1 MKEAILY
8 QRLSENRVECR
19 VCPRRCLIPD
29 GSKGYCRT
37 RLNHAGKLFSLIF
50 GRIGSL
56 AISPIEKKP
65 LYHYYPGSL
74 WLSLGTRGCN
84 FRCPGCQNWELA
96 HRDPEMEDEGLWF
109 LSPEELVN
117 WALRGKCLG
126 ISFTY
131 NEPTVWLEYAL
142 EGARLARARGLL
154 TNFVTNGF
162 ITLESF
168 DQIGPYLDS
177 FRMDL
182 KGMTKETYQ
191 RMAHLDDFA
200 PLLQSAQR
208 AKKKWGMHVEIVTN
222 VIPGFNDSPEELQAI
237 ARWIKDHLGPET
249 PWHVTRFYP
258 HYRLSHLSPTAIATL
273 EMARDIGRRSGLTF
287 VYLGNVPG
295 HPGENT
301 YCPRCQRILIHRR
314 GFVVLGN
321 FLRSGCCPDC
331 GTPIPGRF

>member
-1 MKEAILY
+1 MVFESGGIGEL
-8 QRLSENRVECR
+8 
-19 VCPRRCLIPD
+19 
-29 GSKGYCRT
+29 GS
-37 RLNHAGKLFSLIF
+37 S
-50 GRIGSL
+50 
-56 AISPIEKKP
+56 
-65 LYHYYPGSL
+65 
-74 WLSLGTRGCN
+74 
-84 FRCPGCQNWELA
+84 
-96 HRDPEMEDEGLWF
+96 
-109 LSPEELVN
+109 
-117 WALRGKCLG
+117 GKCLG